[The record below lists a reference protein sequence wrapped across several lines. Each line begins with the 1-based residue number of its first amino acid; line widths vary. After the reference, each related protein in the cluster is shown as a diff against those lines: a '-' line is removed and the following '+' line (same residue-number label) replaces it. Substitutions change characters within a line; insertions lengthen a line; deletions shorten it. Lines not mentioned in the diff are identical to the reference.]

1 VPEPPLDDSDDTN
14 ENHCHKESVMFSPI
28 PAETLL
34 RSHLDEARRHHRRLE
49 QIAELKKATRIARQ
63 LP

>member
-1 VPEPPLDDSDDTN
+1 
-14 ENHCHKESVMFSPI
+14 MFSPI

-63 LP
+63 LH